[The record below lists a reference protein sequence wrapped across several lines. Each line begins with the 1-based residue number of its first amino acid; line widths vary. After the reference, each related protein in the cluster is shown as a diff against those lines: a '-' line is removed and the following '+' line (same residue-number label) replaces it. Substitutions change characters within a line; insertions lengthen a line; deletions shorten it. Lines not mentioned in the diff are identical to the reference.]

1 MDHGKQR
8 LWVTSDSTNEIW
20 ALSRTNETA
29 DTTAAPAA
37 GSTAESTA
45 EPTSDSG
52 ASGFKAGMTG
62 VAAVVSTI
70 VFAVAL

>member
-20 ALSRTNETA
+20 ALSRTNETVN
-29 DTTAAPAA
+29 TTAAPA
-37 GSTAESTA
+37 AESTA

-52 ASGFKAGMTG
+52 AFGFRAGMTG
-62 VAAVVSTI
+62 VGVVVSAI